1 MGFWNNVLEGLKL
14 VRIWE
19 DDMTFINT
27 QSIEDMCRV
36 IQENVKKTLEEEN
49 KSNE

>member
-19 DDMTFINT
+19 DDMIFVNT
-27 QSIEDMCRV
+27 QSIKEMCEL
-36 IQENVKKTLEEEN
+36 IQENVKKTLEETN
-49 KSNE
+49 KSDE